1 MEPPSIDLPEI
12 MEPIP
17 ENVSRKLSLNTV
29 PTALLHTMSVTLNS
43 VIEIVP
49 YYSTLLYTVTIASI
63 V

>member
-43 VIEIVP
+43 VIDIVCTKAVP
-49 YYSTLLYTVTIASI
+49 LPQWGL
-63 V
+63 